1 VRGLMASQRAR
12 YLRKHLTR
20 IEKRLWAHLR
30 NRKVAGLKFRRQHPI
45 GDRVVD
51 FFCDEAKLAIEP
63 DGSGIDVIVRNTRIS
78 MLNSSYT
85 SKAFGSCD
93 FLIAPCFWMCTLSSK
108 QSFVLRSPNACRKFM
123 HKQKR

>member
-1 VRGLMASQRAR
+1 MASQRAR

-51 FFCDEAKLAIEP
+51 FFCDEAKLAIEL
-63 DGSGIDVIVRNTRIS
+63 DGSGHSRNCTEYQDLDRELELCRRATDVKRLPVV
-78 MLNSSYT
+78 
-85 SKAFGSCD
+85 
-93 FLIAPCFWMCTLSSK
+93 P
-108 QSFVLRSPNACRKFM
+108 SP
-123 HKQKR
+123 